1 MEKTIIGLADQ
12 PPLEINLTEIEE
24 LQKEYEQLINS
35 IKNMTN
41 SPENTANTTNETY
54 ENYTAYNYMLGNE
67 TYENVSNLELPF
79 EFIQIDN
86 YTTLFALNT
95 STEID
100 NETKNTFMLEY
111 VYENEYTVIVT
122 TVGILENEEYTHM
135 LTFLYYSSPE
145 VNVSNWFGDWIT
157 LNLTHSLAKHYEL
170 IAKVLTYA
178 AENTYT
184 YINVYSYFLKI
195 AYTRTAEQCH
205 KISQTITT
213 QLQRYNKQ
221 IKQAIALAIDPISL
235 AVAFAAGFI
244 SGFLGYTLYCLMFR
258 KKWDWRIALI
268 SGLLTGTSAVVGPW
282 YATSIGLSGFWEW
295 VIWVGWWGGIF
306 IALGKGISD
315 IISGGYG
322 GYGSC
327 GGYGGFW
334 SNHYG

>member
-1 MEKTIIGLADQ
+1 
-12 PPLEINLTEIEE
+12 
-24 LQKEYEQLINS
+24 
-35 IKNMTN
+35 
-41 SPENTANTTNETY
+41 
-54 ENYTAYNYMLGNE
+54 
-67 TYENVSNLELPF
+67 
-79 EFIQIDN
+79 
-86 YTTLFALNT
+86 
-95 STEID
+95 
-100 NETKNTFMLEY
+100 MLEY

-213 QLQRYNKQ
+213 QLQQYNKQ
-221 IKQAIALAIDPISL
+221 IKQAIALAIDPLPLI
-235 AVAFAAGFI
+235 AYFAAGFLCGI
-244 SGFLGYTLYCLMFR
+244 LVYTIGCLITHQR
-258 KKWDWRIALI
+258 WDWRAALI
-268 SGLLTGTSAVVGPW
+268 AGLAGGLAALGGPIASGLGLAEGWALIFSTCWRIG
-282 YATSIGLSGFWEW
+282 IGLWGFAATYYITRG
-295 VIWVGWWGGIF
+295 V
-306 IALGKGISD
+306 
-315 IISGGYG
+315 SGGAP
-322 GYGSC
+322 S
-327 GGYGGFW
+327 GYGGFW

>member
-235 AVAFAAGFI
+235 AAAFAIGFI
-244 SGFLGYTLYCLMFR
+244 AGFLGYTLYCLTSPGE
-258 KKWDWRIALI
+258 KWDWRIALI
-268 SGLLTGTSAVVGPW
+268 SGLAGGLMLAVP
-282 YATSIGLSGFWEW
+282 AMAPLLGLSEW
-295 VIWVGWWGGIF
+295 GTAIWVLYWVTLMTWWEF
-306 IALGKGISD
+306 YAANGISR
-315 IISGGYG
+315 GY
-322 GYGSC
+322 